1 MCGDLARLKQLEANA
16 VMQIFIEMGR
26 LDRYIAG
33 SAGQET
39 PRREEFRL
47 RVKEARLEVSRIGS
61 AIVMHQA
68 KHGCR

>member
-1 MCGDLARLKQLEANA
+1 MCGDLAHLKQLEANA

-26 LDRYIAG
+26 LDRYVAS
-33 SAGQET
+33 SAGQQT
-39 PRREEFRL
+39 PRLEEFRL

-68 KHGCR
+68 KHRCR